1 VASDGVLHGVGI
13 GGIVEA
19 SQAYFLPISR
29 SLFRHEWSPRMD
41 LPMFVLN
48 TPLLKYVR
56 QDGAGPFG
64 EGMAHGQT
72 H

>member
-1 VASDGVLHGVGI
+1 
-13 GGIVEA
+13 
-19 SQAYFLPISR
+19 
-29 SLFRHEWSPRMD
+29 MD

-48 TPLLKYVR
+48 TPHLKYVR

-64 EGMAHGQT
+64 EEMAHGQT